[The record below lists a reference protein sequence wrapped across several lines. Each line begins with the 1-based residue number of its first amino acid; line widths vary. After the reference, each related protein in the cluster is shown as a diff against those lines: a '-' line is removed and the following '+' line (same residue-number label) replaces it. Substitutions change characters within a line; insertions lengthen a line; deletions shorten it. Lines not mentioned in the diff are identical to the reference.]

1 MTAWF
6 ISLLYVLIKG
16 SLMNHFMPGLIDVDL
31 VTVIMS
37 YLLIRQGS
45 NGAVVFAFVQGIAV
59 DLFSGSVMGFYTFL
73 YLVTFLCLFIGA
85 RFFDLL
91 TSKGQIILIFLTVFL
106 KQILLLAL
114 LKAFSLEMSLP
125 SSLPLPF
132 ALSALLAGLV
142 APLVFSMFNQMG
154 FAAASDLEEEE

>member
-1 MTAWF
+1 
-6 ISLLYVLIKG
+6 
-16 SLMNHFMPGLIDVDL
+16 MNYFMPGLIDVDL

-45 NGAVVFAFVQGIAV
+45 NVAVIFTFVQGIII
-59 DLFSGSVMGFYTFL
+59 DLFSGSVMGLHTFL

-91 TSKGQIILIFLTVFL
+91 TSKGQVILIFLTVFL

-114 LKAFSLEMSLP
+114 LRAFSLEMSVPP
-125 SSLPLPF
+125 SLLSPF
-132 ALSALLAGLV
+132 ALSALLSGLV
-142 APLVFSMFNQMG
+142 APLVFSMFHHMG
-154 FAAASDLEEEE
+154 FAAARDLEEER